1 MKKVFV
7 LIIALAVLLI
17 VINVASCQDDSSD
30 NAGEVNAE
38 YLRIHIRANS
48 NSKIDQDVKYKVKTA
63 VVDALT
69 PKLCGVSTKSEAMEI
84 IKKNLSLIDDVSESV
99 LEKEG
104 FYYGAKSRLCEEE
117 FPSRTYG
124 ELTLESGLYDALIV
138 DLGSGEGD
146 NCWCV
151 VFPPLC
157 FVADGEGE
165 KVTYKSLIVEWFEK
179 LFG

>member
-7 LIIALAVLLI
+7 IIAALAVLLI
-17 VINVASCQDDSSD
+17 AINVASAVKGEGSSD
-30 NAGEVNAE
+30 VNAD

-48 NSKIDQDVKYKVKTA
+48 NSEIDQNVKYQVKAA
-63 VVDALT
+63 VVEALT
-69 PKLCGVSTKSEAMEI
+69 PELAEVSSKDEAMKI
-84 IKKNLSLIDDVSESV
+84 ISENLSLIDEVSERV
-99 LEKEG
+99 LRENG
-104 FYYGAKSRLCEEE
+104 LNYGAKARLCRED

-124 ELTLESGLYDALIV
+124 ALTLSSGVYDALIV

-146 NCWCV
+146 NWWCV

-165 KVTYKSLIVEWFEK
+165 KVTYKSLFAEWFKK

>member
-7 LIIALAVLLI
+7 LIAALIALLVIINAVAF
-17 VINVASCQDDSSD
+17 NDDAD
-30 NAGEVNAE
+30 GDVNAD

-48 NSKIDQDVKYKVKTA
+48 NSDADQNVKYEVKAA
-63 VVDALT
+63 VVEALT
-69 PKLCGVSTKSEAMEI
+69 PKLSGVSSKEEAMDI
-84 IKKNLSLIDDVSESV
+84 IRDNLALIDEVSERV
-99 LEKEG
+99 LVSNG
-104 FYYGAKSRLCEEE
+104 FYYGAKSRLCQED
-117 FPSRTYG
+117 FPGRTYG
-124 ELTLESGLYDALIV
+124 DLTLDSGVYDALIV

-146 NCWCV
+146 NWWCV

-165 KVTYKSLIVEWFEK
+165 KVTYKSLIAEWFEK

>member
-1 MKKVFV
+1 MKKVFI
-7 LIIALAVLLI
+7 LITALAALLI
-17 VINVASCQDDSSD
+17 VINVATYDEAESSD
-30 NAGEVNAE
+30 VNAD

-48 NSKIDQDVKYKVKTA
+48 NSDIDQSVKYEVKEA
-63 VVDALT
+63 VVKALT
-69 PKLCGVSTKSEAMEI
+69 PALENVSSKKEAMKI
-84 IKKNLSLIDDVSESV
+84 ISENLELIDEVSERV
-99 LEKEG
+99 LVSHG
-104 FYYGAKSRLCEEE
+104 FYYGAKSRLCQED
-117 FPSRTYG
+117 FPTRTYG
-124 ELTLESGLYDALIV
+124 ELTLSGGVYDALIV

-146 NCWCV
+146 NWWCV